1 MAIGLRLIFAIHMG
15 EASINRSTGE
25 LVIASIFYFYGEAAD
40 ADLAQRIAKDIA
52 HHWNEPRGQARIR
65 NEWYTIR
72 FVIEGIYDAALAPEK
87 VWYNDDPR
95 LNFFRIEENVIG
107 NISFVDG
114 LNSNTGY
121 FKKDNLLQTST
132 TAAHEYGHTLGLPHP
147 DHLDIRGQPAPG
159 IMYPRGTL
167 CNPEFQ
173 YDPNAEAGKPGGT
186 LNPMHR
192 RVLQSDID
200 DLKLPRLTFN
210 ERGIAV
216 VGGFTSLYHE
226 KHVL

>member
-1 MAIGLRLIFAIHMG
+1 MG

-25 LVIASIFYFYGEAAD
+25 LIITSIFYFYGEAAN
-40 ADLAQRIAKDIA
+40 AGLAHSIAIDIA
-52 HHWNEPRGQARIR
+52 QHWNEPRGSVRLR
-65 NEWYTIR
+65 NDWYTVV
-72 FVIEGIYDAALAPEK
+72 FHTEGIYDAALPPEK

-95 LNFFRIEENVIG
+95 LNFFRIEEEVIG

-147 DHLDIRGQPAPG
+147 DDLDMRGKSTPG

-167 CNPEFQ
+167 CDPVFQ
-173 YDPNAEAGKPGGT
+173 YDPNAEAGQPGGT
-186 LNPMHR
+186 LNPWYR
-192 RVLQSDID
+192 KVLQSDID
-200 DLKLPRLTFN
+200 DLKLHRLSFN
-210 ERGIAV
+210 EQGKAI
-216 VGGFTSLYHE
+216 VGGFTSLYHQ
-226 KHVL
+226 KHINNTK